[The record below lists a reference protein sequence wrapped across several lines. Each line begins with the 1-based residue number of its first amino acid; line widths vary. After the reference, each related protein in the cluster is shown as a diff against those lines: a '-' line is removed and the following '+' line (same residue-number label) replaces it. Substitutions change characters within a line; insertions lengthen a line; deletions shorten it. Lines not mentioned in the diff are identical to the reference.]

1 MCEWMGISHGAPK
14 TVKGSSPQT
23 KTQYTAKQPSHSS
36 DKKDHSAS
44 PVPMINFTWMAM
56 AFTAGVASFGA
67 LFLLV
72 K

>member
-1 MCEWMGISHGAPK
+1 MCQWMGISQPASNPVKDPSQQTEVHQSPK
-14 TVKGSSPQT
+14 QSSHLPE
-23 KTQYTAKQPSHSS
+23 
-36 DKKDHSAS
+36 KKDHSAS

-56 AFTAGVASFGA
+56 AFTAAIDYFGA